1 MRLLSMIRLLLI
13 SIFSIFTLFS
23 QEIDASLPNNNDKLD
38 DEIQIT
44 DSLKVDSLL
53 ALPSKEL
60 ITPINTNN
68 NEQLSGS
75 SDSLNTIKALPTVRS
90 SGNKSIERLESGE
103 PFFEI
108 KSSIDV
114 LRQQVDSLK
123 KIISVY
129 EEGKGAM
136 PNINEELLNLIK
148 IPQLRH
154 RIELQNGTV
163 VNGEIIEEDDLGIIV
178 QTSIGQLAIEKD
190 KIIDIG
196 EDLPPSAKVELLD
209 EPFVDIYTDREEIV
223 GTLKNIGTKRADFVR
238 VIANLWSPTTQLLY
252 QDSVFVS
259 GQNTK
264 YYTGIKSNT
273 SLESGS
279 IAEFKITVP
288 IDSKDKVSY
297 RTYEVRWESYK

>member
-60 ITPINTNN
+60 IAPIDKNN
-68 NEQLSGS
+68 DEQLSGS
-75 SDSLNTIKALPTVRS
+75 SDSLNIIKALPIVRS
-90 SGNKSIERLESGE
+90 SDNKSIERLESGE

-123 KIISVY
+123 KIVSVY

-297 RTYEVRWESYK
+297 RTYEVKWESYK

>member
-1 MRLLSMIRLLLI
+1 MIKFSFI
-13 SIFSIFTLFS
+13 SAFSIFTVFS
-23 QEIDASLPNNNDKLD
+23 QETESSLINNNDTLNVA
-38 DEIQIT
+38 IQKT
-44 DSLKVDSLL
+44 DSLEVDTTEASLNDVMN
-53 ALPSKEL
+53 S
-60 ITPINTNN
+60 IDINTN
-68 NEQLSGS
+68 EQLN
-75 SDSLNTIKALPTVRS
+75 DKADTLNTAKPLPIVRDP
-90 SGNKSIERLESGE
+90 GKKTIERLESGE
-103 PFFEI
+103 QFFEI

-136 PNINEELLNLIK
+136 PNINEELLDLIK

-196 EDLPPSAKVELLD
+196 EDLPPLAKVEIIN

>member
-1 MRLLSMIRLLLI
+1 MIRFLFTLLLPI
-13 SIFSIFTLFS
+13 GILFS
-23 QEIDASLPNNNDKLD
+23 QEIDSLVINK
-38 DEIQIT
+38 I
-44 DSLKVDSLL
+44 DSLNVTIQNIDTLKTDMSI
-53 ALPSKEL
+53 S
-60 ITPINTNN
+60 
-68 NEQLSGS
+68 SS
-75 SDSLNTIKALPTVRS
+75 SDSAFKDTLNIIEVLNKDTDLLDTAQPLPAVRDA
-90 SGNKSIERLESGE
+90 GNKTVEILDTGE

-129 EEGKGAM
+129 EEGKGSM
-136 PNINEELLNLIK
+136 PNINEELLDLIK

-196 EDLPPSAKVELLD
+196 EDLPPSAKVELMN
-209 EPFVDIYTDREEIV
+209 EPFVEIYTDKEEII
-223 GTLKNIGTKRADFVR
+223 GSLKNVGTKRADFVR

-264 YYTGIKSNT
+264 YYTGIKSVT
-273 SLESGS
+273 SLEPGS
-279 IAEFKITVP
+279 ISEFKITIP
-288 IDSKDKVSY
+288 LDTKDKVSY
-297 RTYEVRWESYK
+297 RTYEVKWESYK

>member
-1 MRLLSMIRLLLI
+1 MIRFTLI
-13 SIFSIFTLFS
+13 SILLLGAKYS
-23 QEIDASLPNNNDKLD
+23 QEVDSLVVNNVDSSSVS
-38 DEIQIT
+38 IQGA
-44 DSLKVDSLL
+44 DSLKTDISI
-53 ALPSKEL
+53 LP
-60 ITPINTNN
+60 P
-68 NEQLSGS
+68 
-75 SDSLNTIKALPTVRS
+75 SDSTSKDSTAMSETIVEDINSLDSEQPLPIIRDP
-90 SGNKSIERLESGE
+90 GNKIVERLESDE

-136 PNINEELLNLIK
+136 PNINEELLDLIK

-163 VNGEIIEEDDLGIIV
+163 VNGEIIEEDDLGVIV

-190 KIIDIG
+190 KIVDIG
-196 EDLPPSAKVELLD
+196 EDLPPTAKVELIN

-223 GTLKNIGTKRADFVR
+223 GSLKNIGTKRADFVR
-238 VIANLWSPTTQLLY
+238 IIANLWSPTTQLLY

-264 YYTGIKSNT
+264 YYTGIKSVT
-273 SLESGS
+273 SLEPGS
-279 IAEFKITVP
+279 ISEFKITIP
-288 IDSKDKVSY
+288 LDSKSEVSY

>member
-1 MRLLSMIRLLLI
+1 MIKFSFI
-13 SIFSIFTLFS
+13 SAFSILTVFS
-23 QEIDASLPNNNDKLD
+23 QETESSLINNNDTLNVA
-38 DEIQIT
+38 IQKT
-44 DSLKVDSLL
+44 DSLEVDTTEASLNDVMN
-53 ALPSKEL
+53 SIE
-60 ITPINTNN
+60 INTN
-68 NEQLSGS
+68 EQVN
-75 SDSLNTIKALPTVRS
+75 DKADTLNTAKPLPIVRDP
-90 SGNKSIERLESGE
+90 GKKTIERLESGE
-103 PFFEI
+103 QFFEI

-136 PNINEELLNLIK
+136 PNINEELLDLIK

-190 KIIDIG
+190 KIIDID
-196 EDLPPSAKVELLD
+196 EDLPPLAKVEIIN
-209 EPFVDIYTDREEIV
+209 EPFVDIYTDREEIT

-238 VIANLWSPTTQLLY
+238 IIANLWSPTTELLY

-264 YYTGIKSNT
+264 YYTGIKSIT
-273 SLESGS
+273 SLDPGS
-279 IAEFKITVP
+279 ITEFKMTIPVNSE
-288 IDSKDKVSY
+288 DEVSY

>member
-1 MRLLSMIRLLLI
+1 MTRLLFIYLLLAGI
-13 SIFSIFTLFS
+13 IFS
-23 QEIDASLPNNNDKLD
+23 QEIDSAVVDSNDSLGVAMQEPDSTFIDTLQSPTIIIPASIDTISQADAVEEFDSSMTNKSLPPMRDPENKVVQKLD
-38 DEIQIT
+38 
-44 DSLKVDSLL
+44 
-53 ALPSKEL
+53 
-60 ITPINTNN
+60 
-68 NEQLSGS
+68 
-75 SDSLNTIKALPTVRS
+75 
-90 SGNKSIERLESGE
+90 SGE

-163 VNGEIIEEDDLGIIV
+163 VNGEIIEEDDLGIVV
-178 QTSIGQLAIEKD
+178 QTSIGQLAIEKE

-196 EDLPPSAKVELLD
+196 EDLPPAAKVELIN
-209 EPFVDIYTDREEIV
+209 EPFVDIYPDREEIV
-223 GTLKNIGTKRADFVR
+223 GTIKNVGTKRADFVR
-238 VIANLWSPTTQLLY
+238 VIANLWSPTTQLVY
-252 QDSVFVS
+252 QDSVFIS

-264 YYTGIKSNT
+264 YYTGINAKT
-273 SLESGS
+273 SLDPGS
-279 IAEFKITVP
+279 TSEFKLVIPTNNEN
-288 IDSKDKVSY
+288 ISY
-297 RTYEVRWESYK
+297 RTFEVRWESYK

>member
-1 MRLLSMIRLLLI
+1 MIKFSFI
-13 SIFSIFTLFS
+13 SAFSILTVFS
-23 QEIDASLPNNNDKLD
+23 QETESSLINNNDTLNVA
-38 DEIQIT
+38 IQKT
-44 DSLKVDSLL
+44 DSLEVDTTEASLNDVMN
-53 ALPSKEL
+53 S
-60 ITPINTNN
+60 IDINTN
-68 NEQLSGS
+68 EQVN
-75 SDSLNTIKALPTVRS
+75 DKADTLNTAKPLPIVRDPD
-90 SGNKSIERLESGE
+90 KKTIEKLESGE
-103 PFFEI
+103 QFFEI

-136 PNINEELLNLIK
+136 PNINEELLDLIK

-196 EDLPPSAKVELLD
+196 EDLPPLAKVEIIN
-209 EPFVDIYTDREEIV
+209 EPFVDIYTDREEIT
-223 GTLKNIGTKRADFVR
+223 GALKNIGTKRADFVR

-264 YYTGIKSNT
+264 YYTGIKSIT
-273 SLESGS
+273 SLDPGS
-279 IAEFKITVP
+279 ITEFKMTIPV
-288 IDSKDKVSY
+288 DSEDEVSY

>member
-1 MRLLSMIRLLLI
+1 MIRFSFISMLLI
-13 SIFSIFTLFS
+13 SIVFS
-23 QEIDASLPNNNDKLD
+23 QDVDTSLTNSD
-38 DEIQIT
+38 DTLNVSIQSA
-44 DSLKVDSLL
+44 DSSIVDTI
-53 ALPSKEL
+53 ALPL
-60 ITPINTNN
+60 NN
-68 NEQLSGS
+68 AAATLETGSNEEMSENN
-75 SDSLNTIKALPTVRS
+75 DSLNTTKSLPIVRNVDIK
-90 SGNKSIERLESGE
+90 NIEKLESGE

-108 KSSIDV
+108 KSSIDF

-136 PNINEELLNLIK
+136 PNINEELLELIK

-196 EDLPPSAKVELLD
+196 EDLPPSAKVELLN
-209 EPFVDIYTDREEIV
+209 EPFVDIYTDREEII
-223 GTLKNIGTKRADFVR
+223 GSLKNIGTKRADFVR
-238 VIANLWSPTTQLLY
+238 VIAKLWSPTTQLLY

-264 YYTGIKSNT
+264 YYTGIKSVT
-273 SLESGS
+273 SLDPGS
-279 IAEFKITVP
+279 ISEFKITIP

-297 RTYEVRWESYK
+297 RTYEVKWESYK

>member
-1 MRLLSMIRLLLI
+1 MNRLFITSIVLLAMI
-13 SIFSIFTLFS
+13 FS
-23 QEIDASLPNNNDKLD
+23 QEIDSSLVDNKQVLNTS
-38 DEIQIT
+38 IQNP
-44 DSLKVDSLL
+44 DSLIVDTLAIPLDIPLATPVPVINENGKIDSLGTTKQ
-53 ALPSKEL
+53 LPH
-60 ITPINTNN
+60 IR
-68 NEQLSGS
+68 
-75 SDSLNTIKALPTVRS
+75 D
-90 SGNKSIERLESGE
+90 SGNKTIERLESGE

-129 EEGKGAM
+129 EEGKGSM
-136 PNINEELLNLIK
+136 PNINEELLDLIK

-196 EDLPPSAKVELLD
+196 EDLPPSAKVELLA
-209 EPFVDIYTDREEIV
+209 EPFVNIYIDKEEIV
-223 GTLKNIGTKRADFVR
+223 GSLKNIGTKRADFVR

-264 YYTGIKSNT
+264 YYTGIKSVT
-273 SLESGS
+273 SLEPGS
-279 IAEFKITVP
+279 ISEFKITIP

>member
-1 MRLLSMIRLLLI
+1 MIRLLLI

-23 QEIDASLPNNNDKLD
+23 QEIDASIPNNNDKLD

>member
-1 MRLLSMIRLLLI
+1 MNRLSFI
-13 SIFSIFTLFS
+13 SIVLLAMAFS
-23 QEIDASLPNNNDKLD
+23 QEIDTSLVSNEEVLNASIQRSDSSMIDTLAIPLDNPPASAVSITNENDK
-38 DEIQIT
+38 I
-44 DSLKVDSLL
+44 
-53 ALPSKEL
+53 
-60 ITPINTNN
+60 
-68 NEQLSGS
+68 
-75 SDSLNTIKALPTVRS
+75 DSLNSAKQLPPIRDPASKTID
-90 SGNKSIERLESGE
+90 RLESGE

-129 EEGKGAM
+129 EEGKGSM
-136 PNINEELLNLIK
+136 PNINEELLDLIK

-196 EDLPPSAKVELLD
+196 EDLPPSAKVELLA
-209 EPFVDIYTDREEIV
+209 EPFVDIYTDREEII
-223 GTLKNIGTKRADFVR
+223 GSLKNIGTKRADFVR
-238 VIANLWSPTTQLLY
+238 IIASLWSPTTQLLY
-252 QDSVFVS
+252 KDSVFVS

-264 YYTGIKSNT
+264 YYTGIKSVT
-273 SLESGS
+273 SLEPGS
-279 IAEFKITVP
+279 TSEFKIIIPV
-288 IDSKDKVSY
+288 DSNDKVSY

>member
-1 MRLLSMIRLLLI
+1 MNRLFITSIVLLSM
-13 SIFSIFTLFS
+13 TFS
-23 QEIDASLPNNNDKLD
+23 QEIDSSLVDNKQVLNTS
-38 DEIQIT
+38 IQNP
-44 DSLKVDSLL
+44 DSLIVDTLAIPLDIPLATPVPVINENGKIDSLGTTKQ
-53 ALPSKEL
+53 LPH
-60 ITPINTNN
+60 IR
-68 NEQLSGS
+68 
-75 SDSLNTIKALPTVRS
+75 D
-90 SGNKSIERLESGE
+90 SGNKTIERLESDE

-129 EEGKGAM
+129 EEGKGSM
-136 PNINEELLNLIK
+136 PNINEELLDLIK

-196 EDLPPSAKVELLD
+196 EDLPPSAKVELLA
-209 EPFVDIYTDREEIV
+209 EPFVNIYIDKEEIV
-223 GTLKNIGTKRADFVR
+223 GSLKNIGTKRADFVR

-264 YYTGIKSNT
+264 YYTGIKSVT
-273 SLESGS
+273 SLEPGS
-279 IAEFKITVP
+279 ISEFKITIP

>member
-1 MRLLSMIRLLLI
+1 MIKFSFI
-13 SIFSIFTLFS
+13 SAFSIFTVFS
-23 QEIDASLPNNNDKLD
+23 QETESSLINNNDTLNVA
-38 DEIQIT
+38 IQKT
-44 DSLKVDSLL
+44 DSLEVDTTEASLNDVMN
-53 ALPSKEL
+53 S
-60 ITPINTNN
+60 IDINTN
-68 NEQLSGS
+68 EQVN
-75 SDSLNTIKALPTVRS
+75 DKADTLNTAKPLPIVRDP
-90 SGNKSIERLESGE
+90 GKKTIERLESGE
-103 PFFEI
+103 QFFEI

-136 PNINEELLNLIK
+136 PNINEELLDLIK

-196 EDLPPSAKVELLD
+196 EDLPPLAKVEIIN
-209 EPFVDIYTDREEIV
+209 EPFVDIYTDREEIT
-223 GTLKNIGTKRADFVR
+223 GALKNIGTKRADFVR

-264 YYTGIKSNT
+264 YYTGIKSIT
-273 SLESGS
+273 SLDPGS
-279 IAEFKITVP
+279 ITEFKMTIPVNSE
-288 IDSKDKVSY
+288 DEVSY